1 MFSILLPVRDVF
13 LAFHIQFDGE
23 RRQQSNADTGRQND
37 PERQGIF
44 VYIHAEQAVQ
54 KQREEIAKRQAE
66 QCAAPLKRGVR
77 ILFLLFFGRDQL
89 SRGLGVDVVGDD
101 RLSNTPFV
109 VHFLHFDNTAAD
121 DGDDSTSD
129 SQYG

>member
-1 MFSILLPVRDVF
+1 MFSILLPVGDVF

-23 RRQQSNADTGRQND
+23 RRQQSDADASRQND

-54 KQREEIAKRQAE
+54 KQREEIAERQA
-66 QCAAPLKRGVR
+66 LKRGVGV
-77 ILFLLFFGRDQL
+77 LFLLFFGRDQL

-109 VHFLHFDNTAAD
+109 VHFLHFDNIAAD